1 MAIMKVLLGC
11 LLGLVL
17 AGPIQAQFLYKDLVV
32 TRQNNARWKLF
43 EENKVRS
50 VTLKSLEAD
59 GRPTEGF
66 VGEQELSGD
75 YTQLV
80 THTKTAG
87 STDSWLISRYTNGR
101 MVSEM
106 DTSDTYQSETTY
118 QYDPDGH
125 IISVSNTSIET
136 DNQVKATE
144 LHLWSYDP
152 AHSGKPVSML
162 KIKNGTDTTSVSF
175 ITDEKG
181 NIAEER
187 STRLGANL
195 PTIYYYYD
203 EDNRMT
209 DIVRYS
215 PKAKRLLP
223 LEVFEYEEGRLR
235 SMLVVPEEGNSFY
248 QKWYYSYDE
257 EKGLKI
263 KDQCFNKQKEL
274 LGTVEYEYH
283 YK

>member
-1 MAIMKVLLGC
+1 MKVFIGC
-11 LLGLVL
+11 LLSLLL
-17 AGPIQAQFLYKDLVV
+17 AGSVRAQFLYKDLVV

-43 EENKVRS
+43 EENKVKS
-50 VTLKSLEAD
+50 VSLKSLEAD
-59 GRPTEGF
+59 GKPTEGF

-87 STDSWLISRYTNGR
+87 STDSWLISQYVNGR
-101 MVSEM
+101 MVKET

-118 QYDPDGH
+118 EYDPDGH
-125 IISVSNTSIET
+125 IMSVSNTSIET
-136 DNQVKATE
+136 DNQVKASE

-152 AHSGKPVSML
+152 AHPGKPVSML
-162 KIKNGTDTTSVSF
+162 KIKNGKDTTYVQFVS
-175 ITDEKG
+175 DEKG
-181 NIAEER
+181 NIVEER
-187 STRLGANL
+187 STRLGGNL

-203 EDNRMT
+203 DGNRMT

-215 PKAKRLLP
+215 PRAQRLLP
-223 LEVFEYEEGRLR
+223 LEIFEYEEGRLR

-248 QKWYYSYDE
+248 QKWFYSYDD

-274 LGTVEYEYH
+274 LGTVQYEYS

>member
-1 MAIMKVLLGC
+1 MKCVFAC

-17 AGPIQAQFLYKDLVV
+17 GGTLHAQFLYKDLVV
-32 TRQNNARWKLF
+32 TRQNNARWKVF
-43 EENKVRS
+43 ADDRVKS
-50 VTLKSLEAD
+50 VTLKSLESD
-59 GRPTEGF
+59 GKPTDGF
-66 VGEQELSGD
+66 VGDQELSDD
-75 YTQLV
+75 YTQMV

-87 STDSWLISRYTNGR
+87 STDSWNITQYVNGR
-101 MVSEM
+101 IIRNL
-106 DTSDTYQSETTY
+106 DTSDTYQSETRY
-118 QYDPDGH
+118 EYDPEGRGM
-125 IISVSNTSIET
+125 IISINNTSIET
-136 DNQVKATE
+136 DNQMKATE
-144 LHLWSYDP
+144 QHLWSYDP
-152 AHSGKPVSML
+152 AHPGRPLSML
-162 KIKNGTDTTSVSF
+162 KIKNGTDTTSVRF
-175 ITDEKG
+175 VTDEKG

-187 STRLGANL
+187 SSRLGQEL

-215 PKAKRLLP
+215 PRAKRLLP
-223 LEVFEYEEGRLR
+223 LQMFEYDEGRLR

-248 QKWYYSYDE
+248 QKWFYTYDD

-274 LGTVEYEYH
+274 LGTIEYEYR